1 MNYTITFTNEEAQ
14 ALVQL
19 LDIALKSGGLQV
31 SKPVQ
36 HFIEKLE
43 AVKPEETEETN
54 NIKET
59 I

>member
-43 AVKPEETEETN
+43 AVKPEETN